1 MRADRMSSGA
11 DGLESDQACHR
22 VLPTRGFPVPL
33 LVQAVGRQHPHMAF
47 LTRIHSSDKCKKLNF
62 EQERSFRKMNLS
74 NNIYST

>member
-1 MRADRMSSGA
+1 MRADQMSSGA

-33 LVQAVGRQHPHMAF
+33 LSMLVGHPHPHMEF

-62 EQERSFRKMNLS
+62 EQESLFRKINLN